1 MENKKYRPNWDE
13 YFMSLAFLVSSRSRD
28 ENTKHGS
35 VLVDSNNLIIGTGYN
50 SWIKGIDDSLIPT
63 TRPEK
68 YSYVIHSEINSILN
82 AKISPR
88 EAGGARIYVTGQVC
102 NNCFQQLYQAGVNHI
117 IMARRKGTALES
129 EETKKQFDFLVKQTK
144 VKVEYLEVENL
155 LKLNNVFLDCV
166 GAISDIGKL

>member
-1 MENKKYRPNWDE
+1 MAI
-13 YFMSLAFLVSSRSRD
+13 AFLISSRSRD
-28 ENTKHGS
+28 LDTRHGS
-35 VLVDSNNLIIGTGYN
+35 VIVDKNNLIIGTGYN

-63 TRPEK
+63 TRPDK
-68 YSYVIHSEINSILN
+68 YNWVIHSEINSILN

-88 EAGGARIYVTGQVC
+88 EVGGARIYVTGQVC

-129 EETKKQFDFLVKQTK
+129 KETQKQFDFLVGQSKIK
-144 VKVEYLEVENL
+144 IEYLEVENL

-166 GAISDIGKL
+166 NIISDIGRS